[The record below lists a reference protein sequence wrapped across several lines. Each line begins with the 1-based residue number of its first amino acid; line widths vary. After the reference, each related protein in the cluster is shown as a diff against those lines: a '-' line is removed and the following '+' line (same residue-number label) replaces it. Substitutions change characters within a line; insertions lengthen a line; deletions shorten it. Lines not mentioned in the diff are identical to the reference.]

1 MIKVSKDKNVIDRV
15 DEYFN
20 SIEKRVEKRHGE
32 KIATDMLYT
41 GLIVGAAIGAALMM
55 FVNSF

>member
-1 MIKVSKDKNVIDRV
+1 MSKDKNVVDRV

-20 SIEKRVEKRHGE
+20 SLEKRVEKRQGE
-32 KIATDMLYT
+32 KIASDMLYT
-41 GLIVGAAIGAALMM
+41 GLVVGAAIGAALMM